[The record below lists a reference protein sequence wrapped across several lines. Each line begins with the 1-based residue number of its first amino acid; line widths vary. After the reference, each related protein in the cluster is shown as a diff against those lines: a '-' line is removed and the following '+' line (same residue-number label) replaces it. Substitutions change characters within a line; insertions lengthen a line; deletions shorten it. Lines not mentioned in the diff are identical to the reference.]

1 MEYTPHLF
9 VGVGENYH
17 FFTLRQTYLHTVYT
31 GGEGEMGNAVVN
43 GQYMGSA
50 HTEER
55 SFHMYNLSQDADEAM
70 AKASEAAQ
78 ELGMEIRA
86 SREIIELK
94 MHDIRRATEAEKD
107 RRAREAAEREQLW
120 AAERKR
126 RDDSKLDQISSGVY
140 PFGAHAGKRFEEA
153 PVSYVNW
160 MIKSADEFEAGS
172 VMKALGEAVKASPA
186 CQAMLL
192 PTPDASA
199 FLGEEKKRITVDV
212 ICVGSAHFYSNF
224 GAPQRVNVI
233 TMMDKASRARLVCMS
248 SAFYAEAGEEF
259 KIKATVKEHAL
270 YNGLAQTIVQRIAIL
285 EEETQ

>member
-17 FFTLRQTYLHTVYT
+17 FFTLRQTYLHVAYT

-43 GQYMGSA
+43 GQYMGSTS
-50 HTEER
+50 TEER
-55 SFHMYNLSQDADEAM
+55 SFHMYNLSQDADEAI
-70 AKASEAAQ
+70 AKATEAAQ

-94 MHDIRRATEAEKD
+94 MHDIRRASADEKE
-107 RRAREAAEREQLW
+107 RRAREAQEREELW

-140 PFGAHAGKRFEEA
+140 PFGKHAGKRFEEA
-153 PVSYVNW
+153 PISYVTW
-160 MIKSADEFEAGS
+160 MIKSADEFEAGT
-172 VMKALGEAVKASPA
+172 VMAALAAAVKASPL

-192 PTPDASA
+192 PEPDAA
-199 FLGEEKKRITVDV
+199 AYIGREKERITVDV
-212 ICVGSAHFYSNF
+212 LCVGSAHFYSNY

-233 TMMDKASRARLVCMS
+233 TMMDTVTRARLVCMS
-248 SAFYAEAGEEF
+248 SAFYAELGEKF
-259 KIKATVKEHAL
+259 KIKATVKEHTL

-285 EEETQ
+285 EEEPQ